1 MLVRYLPGFVVPSGS
16 GREIAAVF
24 ALGRCRGRCA
34 SRRDR
39 MRTTHLSLV
48 VAAFCSRPRLQF
60 ARGCP
65 TRPWCDT
72 CTSYNGSSFSSFFP
86 PLFFFCRLVLK
97 KIPGILE
104 QKMFAA
110 ACCMFTIKNSFF
122 FAFLSLPNKVYASQG
137 RMVIV
142 LYQRSRLLQWLYSWM
157 HTSFENGAG
166 TIAHSPRY
174 VSIYNQSI
182 PTTKTLVRICSCST
196 LFYT

>member
-122 FAFLSLPNKVYASQG
+122 FCVSFSAKQSVCITGPHGDCIVSTKPPITVVVFMNAYIVWKRG
-137 RMVIV
+137 RDD
-142 LYQRSRLLQWLYSWM
+142 
-157 HTSFENGAG
+157 
-166 TIAHSPRY
+166 
-174 VSIYNQSI
+174 
-182 PTTKTLVRICSCST
+182 ST
-196 LFYT
+196 LSSLREYL